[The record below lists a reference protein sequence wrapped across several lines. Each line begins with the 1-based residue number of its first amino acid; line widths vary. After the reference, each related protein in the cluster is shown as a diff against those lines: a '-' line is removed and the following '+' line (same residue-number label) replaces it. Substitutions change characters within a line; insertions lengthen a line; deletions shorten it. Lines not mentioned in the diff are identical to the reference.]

1 MASHVTTIARTTLL
15 EARRNRLPWL
25 LAALVAGAVGLA
37 AFLGPLAVAEGRQ
50 LQAALLAA
58 VLRPAAVLTVTTF
71 VVTSMARELEEKR
84 MEMILALAMPRAAY
98 LLGKLA
104 GFCALA
110 VAPAALFGALL
121 LAFSPAAGAAAW
133 TASLLLELWLM
144 AAFALFCAIS
154 LRHVPPALAA
164 CAAFYLLARSIGAM
178 RSLGGGWT
186 VDTVTALLPRLD
198 LFTRTEWLLYQP
210 PAGSALL
217 ALAVQAAASV
227 LLLASAALFDL
238 YRKDV

>member
-1 MASHVTTIARTTLL
+1 MASHVATIARGTLL
-15 EARRNRLPWL
+15 EARRNSLPWL
-25 LAALVAGAVGLA
+25 LAALVAGACGLA
-37 AFLGPLAVAEGRQ
+37 AFLGQLAVAEGRQ

-58 VLRPAAVLTVTTF
+58 VLRPAAVFTVTVF

-84 MEMILALAMPRAAY
+84 MEMMLALAMPRAAY

-121 LAFSPAAGAAAW
+121 LAFSPAPGTAAW
-133 TASLLLELWLM
+133 TASLLLELWVM

-154 LRHVPPALAA
+154 LRHVLPALAA
-164 CAAFYLLARSIGAM
+164 CAAFYLLARSIGAV
-178 RSLGGGWT
+178 RALGGGWT
-186 VDTVTALLPRLD
+186 LDTITALLPRLD
-198 LFTRTEWLLYQP
+198 LFTRTDWLLYQP
-210 PAGSALL
+210 PAASDLL
-217 ALAVQAAASV
+217 ALVAQAAACV
-227 LLLASAALFDL
+227 LLLASAGLYDL